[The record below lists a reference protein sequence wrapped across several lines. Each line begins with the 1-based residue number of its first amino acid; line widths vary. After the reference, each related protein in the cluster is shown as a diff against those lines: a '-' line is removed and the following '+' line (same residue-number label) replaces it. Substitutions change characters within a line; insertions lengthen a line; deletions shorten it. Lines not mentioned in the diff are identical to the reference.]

1 MYTYTFTQWMLLFF
15 TYSFFGWCI
24 ESTIVSV
31 KERHLVNRGFL
42 RIPMLP
48 LYGSGAVLILFL
60 TIPVQDS
67 LVSVYLVGAL
77 GATVLE
83 YITGWGMEQL
93 FKIKYWDYSSQKLQ
107 LHGRICLSSS
117 LFWGVLS
124 VALTEYI
131 HPPIGRLILGLP
143 AAVVTACSITFFFIM
158 LADTIVSAKA
168 ALDLARILERLSHTR
183 DEMEQLHLQLDGL
196 RESAQQE
203 LDAAKKAAQQEISAA
218 RESAQQHII
227 GVKEGIKEKQE
238 RMEELLHE
246 PSEKI
251 RSRLRELS
259 AMRENEM
266 SHLGF
271 IKSQLLKGHP
281 SAYSKRFNDTLR
293 ELKEYLKG

>member
-1 MYTYTFTQWMLLFF
+1 MTKREKRDFMYTYTLTQWMLFFF
-15 TYSFFGWCI
+15 TYCFLGWCI

-31 KERHLVNRGFL
+31 KKKRLVNRGFL

-60 TIPVQDS
+60 TLPVKQS
-67 LVSVYLVGAL
+67 LPFVYLIGAL

-131 HPPIGRLILGLP
+131 HPPVERLILDIPVRL
-143 AAVVTACSITFFFIM
+143 VSVCSIVLSCIM
-158 LADTIVSAKA
+158 LTDTIISAKA
-168 ALDLARILERLSHTR
+168 ALDLAKVLERLAHIRS
-183 DEMEQLHLQLDGL
+183 EIEELHKQLD
-196 RESAQQE
+196 E
-203 LDAAKKAAQQEISAA
+203 LKNSAQQEISAA
-218 RESAQQHII
+218 KEAAQQHLYNVKDD
-227 GVKEGIKEKQE
+227 VKERHE
-238 RMEELLHE
+238 RIEGLLHD
-246 PSEKI
+246 PAEKL
-251 RSRLRELS
+251 RARLSELS
-259 AMRENEM
+259 AQREEEI

-271 IKSQLLKGHP
+271 LKSQLLKGHP
-281 SAYSKRFNDTLR
+281 SAYSRKFNDALK
-293 ELKEYLKG
+293 ELKERLYR